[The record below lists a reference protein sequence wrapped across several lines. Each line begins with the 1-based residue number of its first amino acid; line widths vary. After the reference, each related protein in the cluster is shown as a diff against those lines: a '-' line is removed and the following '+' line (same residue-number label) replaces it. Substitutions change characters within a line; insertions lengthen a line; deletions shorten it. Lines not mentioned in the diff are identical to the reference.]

1 MQYTPPK
8 FNIDSQNDG
17 LGRCIS
23 FEIRLFWVSM
33 LNFRG
38 VKSLND
44 FFEINSSPPKKQVSV
59 SFHES
64 ARTIPPHTEI
74 KSTKAKASHVF
85 MRFPQI
91 MPSLSQLPSIH
102 FHTFAEL
109 SISTRTSSPCLKQM
123 DVGSLCGGRAFRQ
136 RFHSSSILIAHL
148 APINGGPSKQTQQHW
163 ATKKTKGG
171 QSRNVGHVCIVHIM
185 LCLQQIAG
193 KRMAYSNH
201 FYFDTWLT
209 FSLDPWKCSGS
220 LWAQVG
226 FCKCIIY
233 IYTTIGDRCKG
244 KLLLP
249 KSDGSCSG
257 VNSYQNGQLNPGCLV
272 YHKCLTCNSVAK
284 RIPSRTI
291 TVPKFAAWSPSTLYN
306 VHVTWE
312 WSYANWYANVKR
324 SRRSQGDV
332 LLPSFCSGYSSRA
345 RVFGKTSA
353 LNMEILN
360 TSRDW
365 DRM

>member
-1 MQYTPPK
+1 MIHYKTSFKFPPPNSNLATMQYTPPK

-44 FFEINSSPPKKQVSV
+44 FFFEINSSPLKKQVSV

-64 ARTIPPHTEI
+64 ARTIPPHMEI

-148 APINGGPSKQTQQHW
+148 APINGGPSRQTQQH
-163 ATKKTKGG
+163 
-171 QSRNVGHVCIVHIM
+171 
-185 LCLQQIAG
+185 
-193 KRMAYSNH
+193 
-201 FYFDTWLT
+201 
-209 FSLDPWKCSGS
+209 
-220 LWAQVG
+220 
-226 FCKCIIY
+226 
-233 IYTTIGDRCKG
+233 
-244 KLLLP
+244 
-249 KSDGSCSG
+249 
-257 VNSYQNGQLNPGCLV
+257 
-272 YHKCLTCNSVAK
+272 
-284 RIPSRTI
+284 
-291 TVPKFAAWSPSTLYN
+291 
-306 VHVTWE
+306 
-312 WSYANWYANVKR
+312 
-324 SRRSQGDV
+324 
-332 LLPSFCSGYSSRA
+332 
-345 RVFGKTSA
+345 
-353 LNMEILN
+353 
-360 TSRDW
+360 
-365 DRM
+365 